1 MHALPP
7 FALKSPM
14 PRDFFH
20 IYDGKPDLDLE
31 DEFADIYLAQSE
43 AIRMS
48 GEVMRDLGAKFWDG
62 REWRLEVTDAE
73 DRKLYI
79 IHFSAEEVP

>member
-1 MHALPP
+1 
-7 FALKSPM
+7 M
-14 PRDFFH
+14 PRYFFH
-20 IYDGKPDLDLE
+20 IYDGEPDPDLEGVEL
-31 DEFADIYLAQSE
+31 ADIYLAQSE

-62 REWRLEVTDAE
+62 REWRMEVTDAD
-73 DRKLYI
+73 DRKLFI